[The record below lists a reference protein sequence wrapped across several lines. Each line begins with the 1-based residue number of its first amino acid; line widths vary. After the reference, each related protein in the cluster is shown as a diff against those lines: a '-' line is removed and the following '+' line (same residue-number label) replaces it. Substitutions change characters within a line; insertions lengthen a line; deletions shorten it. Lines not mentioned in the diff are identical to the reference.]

1 MLMVKCK
8 IWKYEKQLNILA
20 QRISKKKTKKIKIN
34 YQKFWIWNEMKKQ
47 KKFFKKD

>member
-20 QRISKKKTKKIKIN
+20 QRISKKKDK
-34 YQKFWIWNEMKKQ
+34 EV
-47 KKFFKKD
+47 